1 MNHEEFDKVFEETVA
16 FCREVLLVKGR
27 EYTPE
32 HDRFHNF
39 TVAASLM
46 GCSPEQALG
55 GFLAKHLVSI
65 YDLLQKPSGEVPMAV
80 WDEKIG
86 DALNYLFLLRGIVR
100 EYDMIQEKHRQKEGA
115 FIDDLYYATKN
126 QMGEEVGLNLNPNQE
141 QQTPNEK
148 LYDTAAK
155 TLDEF
160 RSSVKPKEDNRG
172 KIRDKY
178 RNHSD

>member
-1 MNHEEFDKVFEETVA
+1 MNHEEFNKVFEETVA
-16 FCREVLLVKGR
+16 FCREVLLVKGA

-65 YDLLQKPSGEVPMAV
+65 YDLPQKPSGEVPMAV

-115 FIDDLYYATKN
+115 FIDDLYYATKT
-126 QMGEEVGLNLNPNQE
+126 EA
-141 QQTPNEK
+141 QQTLSDEI
-148 LYDTAAK
+148 YDHTAKALGEFQSYVK
-155 TLDEF
+155 TRF
-160 RSSVKPKEDNRG
+160 GPIPKEIYDEL
-172 KIRDKY
+172 
-178 RNHSD
+178 RNQD